1 MKKFFNN
8 HKGVTM
14 IEVLVT
20 VAILAIV
27 VAPCLSAFVMAQR
40 GNVKAAETQ
49 ATYTAAAN
57 LIEELKGIARAEQ
70 DDAEQDDAGQDV
82 AKRLAERLDDNYT
95 VDGTKVNQNDGVHV
109 VYKDCDTYWNVW
121 VYAGEDTNLALET
134 DDPVPDGYILKGV
147 IAP

>member
-70 DDAEQDDAGQDV
+70 DVAE
-82 AKRLAERLDDNYT
+82 RLAERL
-95 VDGTKVNQNDGVHV
+95 DGTKVNQNDGVHV